1 MVEELITGR
10 ADLWLGVEKRSISGG
25 MEVIFRLKGSGHYL
39 LHWGLARRRP
49 GPWQA
54 PPDTA
59 WPSDTRLFSKEA
71 VQTLFSGQN
80 TEREIVIRLDEKLN
94 TPYLVFDLFCADT
107 RRWENNQGK
116 DYYVSLPELKASAP
130 QLAAVLESEIQGSEM
145 LDRKILP
152 LDSGEELGVAV
163 TRRGDQYQVLLLSDA
178 ASPLTLHWGVP
189 ERARSQ
195 WRRPRPEWCPP
206 GTVVFDEQAVQT
218 PFDEGQQLRRLKL
231 EFHNSNAP
239 PGIGFLLHQTATGQW
254 LKWRGQNLYVPVAPR
269 AESTGGLSALA
280 EQIVEGEMGQHGWTL
295 MHRFNLC
302 YDLIDQVRGQREGW
316 ATLFVWLRYSAIRQL
331 DWQRNFNT
339 KPRELTHA
347 QDRLALKLAAAFP
360 RQPQNRDLIRLMLT
374 CVGRGGEG
382 QRIRDEIL
390 QIMHRHHIKEVAGRF
405 LEEWHQKLHN
415 NTTPDDIVICE
426 AYLAFLR
433 SNGDLSRFDET
444 LLAGGVTKERLANFE
459 RPILAA
465 PDFVPHIKDGLI
477 HDFENYLRLLKSVHS
492 ATDLESAAGGGEP
505 LLDGPAR
512 DALGFVRYRFRDP
525 SVSTT
530 ELANRITQV
539 RQHLYSRLTKAALD
553 RAREL
558 VYLDLALEEALRVV
572 IERAI
577 HSGFSGEQ
585 LLQLITCVL
594 DNLLL
599 LPHGAEL
606 AQCRREW
613 RRLPPPD
620 RFSPDWAL
628 HAKAALDRLRR
639 AIEAGIDSTYQLL
652 QPTAESLGRAFHAD
666 EWAVKMFSE
675 EVARGQLVFVL
686 SMLMHHL
693 DPLLRKQARLG
704 DWQVISPSEAIGEVQ
719 LVEALRSI
727 QGRSFERP
735 TIIVAE
741 RVHGDE
747 EPPEGVR
754 AVITPSSVDLVSHV
768 AVRARNASLLF
779 ATCYDRGCFER
790 LQAMKGRGVEL
801 KVSAAGDVLFAEVAE
816 PTQLP
821 GSAKTTPPPIVRS
834 IGQTPAPQAVGLRNF
849 APQFVGGKSCHLK
862 TLAERLPDWIR
873 TPRSV
878 ALPFGV
884 FEAVLEAEANRS
896 VASRYR
902 ELLGQLHEKTEPTLA
917 AIRQCLLEL
926 RFPDHA
932 RGALQRVMQEEGLSW
947 PEDWPTAEARIKQ
960 VWASKWNDRA
970 HFSRRA
976 RGWPHEAVFMAVLIQ
991 EVIEAEYAFV
1001 IHTVNP
1007 FTNSRDEL
1015 YAEVVLGLGET
1026 LVGNYP
1032 GRAMSFA
1039 GAKSNGQ
1046 STVLAYPSKSIGL
1059 YGGGLIFRSDSNA
1072 EDLAGYAGAGLYDS
1086 VLLEPPRELTL
1097 DYTSNPLVWD
1107 AGFRAEF
1114 LGKIA
1119 SLGSLIEQVFGAP
1132 QDIEGAFAKGRFHV
1146 VQSRPQVGLHNE
1158 KVRRD

>member
-10 ADLWLGVEKRSISGG
+10 ADLWLGVEKRSTNDGI
-25 MEVIFRLKGSGHYL
+25 EVTLRLKGNAHYV
-39 LHWGLARRRP
+39 LHWGFARRRP
-49 GPWQA
+49 GTWQA
-54 PPDTA
+54 PPATV
-59 WPSDTRLFSKEA
+59 WPSGTRAFSKEA
-71 VQTLFSGQN
+71 AQTPFSAHQG
-80 TEREIVIRLDEKLN
+80 EREIVIRLGEKLE
-94 TPYLVFDLFCADT
+94 TSFLVFDLFCPDT

-116 DYYVSLPELKASAP
+116 DYYVALPELGNNAP
-130 QLAAVLESEIQGSEM
+130 PLEAVLDGEIQGSEV
-145 LDRKILP
+145 LDRKILV
-152 LDSGEELGVAV
+152 LDAGEELAIAV
-163 TRRGDQYQVLLLSDA
+163 TRRGEQYQILLLSDA
-178 ASPLTLHWGVP
+178 ASPVVLHWGVP

-195 WRRPRPEWCPP
+195 WQPPRFEWRPP
-206 GTVVFDEQAVQT
+206 GTVVVDNQAVQT
-218 PFDEGQQLRRLKL
+218 PFEEWQHLRRLKL
-231 EFHNSNAP
+231 EFQNSNAP
-239 PGIGFLLHQTATGQW
+239 AAISFLLHQTGTGQW
-254 LKWRGQNLYVPVAPR
+254 LKFRGQNLYVPVAPR
-269 AESTGGLSALA
+269 SGSPDGLSAWA
-280 EQIVEGEMGQHGWTL
+280 EQIVEAEMGQHGWTL

-302 YDLIDQVRGQREGW
+302 YDLIDEVRGQREGW

-347 QDRLALKLAAAFP
+347 QERLALKLAAAFP
-360 RQPQNRDLIRLMLT
+360 RQPQSRDLIRLILT

-415 NTTPDDIVICE
+415 NATPDDIVICE

-433 SNGDLSRFDET
+433 SNGDVNQFYET
-444 LLAGGVTKERLANFE
+444 LLAGGVTRERLASFE

-465 PDFVPHIKDGLI
+465 PDFVPHLKDGLL
-477 HDFENYLRLLKSVHS
+477 HDFENYLRLLRSVHS
-492 ATDLESAAGGGEP
+492 ATDLETAAAGGAP
-505 LLDGPAR
+505 WLDGPGR
-512 DALGFVRYRFRDP
+512 NTLGFVRQRFRDA
-525 SVSTT
+525 SVSAT
-530 ELANRITQV
+530 ELANKITEV
-539 RQHLYSRLTKAALD
+539 RQHLYSRFNDAASD
-553 RAREL
+553 RARDL
-558 VYLDLALEEALRVV
+558 LYLDLALEEALRIA

-585 LLQLITCVL
+585 LLQLITFVL

-606 AQCRREW
+606 EQCRREW
-613 RRLPPPD
+613 QRLPPPD

-639 AIEAGIDSTYQLL
+639 AIEAGIDQTYQLL
-652 QPTAESLGRAFHAD
+652 QPTAESLGQAFHAD
-666 EWAVKMFSE
+666 AWAVKLFSE

-686 SMLMHHL
+686 SMLIHHL
-693 DPLLRKQARLG
+693 DPILRKQARLG
-704 DWQVISPSEAIGEVQ
+704 DWQVISPSIATGEVQ
-719 LVEALRSI
+719 LVESLRTI
-727 QGRSFERP
+727 QGRKFERP
-735 TIIVAE
+735 TVIVAE
-741 RVHGDE
+741 KVYGDE

-790 LQAMKGRGVEL
+790 LQAMKGRVVEL
-801 KVSAAGDVLFAEVAE
+801 KVSPAGDVLFAEAAE
-816 PTQLP
+816 PMQLP
-821 GSAKTTPPPIVRS
+821 KSAVPAPPPVTRS
-834 IGQTPAPQAVGLRNF
+834 PGRTPVSQAVGSRDF
-849 APQFVGGKSCHLK
+849 AMQIVGGKSWHLK
-862 TLAERLPDWIR
+862 TLAEKLPDWIR

-884 FEAVLEAEANRS
+884 FEGVLELEANRS
-896 VASRYR
+896 VAARFR
-902 ELLGQLHEKTEPTLA
+902 ERLGQINEKPESTLA
-917 AIRQCLLEL
+917 EIRNCLLEL
-926 RFPDHA
+926 QLPDSLRDELRRA
-932 RGALQRVMQEEGLSW
+932 MDAEGLPW
-947 PEDWPTAEARIKQ
+947 PEDWPAAAERIKQ

-970 HFSRRA
+970 HFSRQA
-976 RGWPHEAVFMAVLIQ
+976 RGWPHEAVCMAVLIQ

-1007 FTNSRDEL
+1007 FNNSQDEL

-1032 GRAMSFA
+1032 GRALSFTYSKA
-1039 GAKSNGQ
+1039 DGQ
-1046 STVLAYPSKSIGL
+1046 PTVLAYPSKSIGL

-1086 VLLEPPRELTL
+1086 VLLEPPREAAL
-1097 DYTSNPLVWD
+1097 DYTSDPLVWD
-1107 AGFRAEF
+1107 SVARSKL
-1114 LGKIA
+1114 LGEIA
-1119 SLGSLIEQVFGAP
+1119 RLGNTVETVFGAP
-1132 QDIEGAFAKGRFHV
+1132 QDIEGAFAKGRFYV

-1158 KVRRD
+1158 KIRLD